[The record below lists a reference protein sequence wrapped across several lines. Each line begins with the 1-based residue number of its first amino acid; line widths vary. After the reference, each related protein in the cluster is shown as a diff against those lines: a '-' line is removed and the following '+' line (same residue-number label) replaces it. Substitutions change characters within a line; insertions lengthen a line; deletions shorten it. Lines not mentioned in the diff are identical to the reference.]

1 MLTLKLPEG
10 STKPHM
16 SQPINRGVLLEP
28 QVDYHQLVPGF
39 QHGHS
44 YSYRCHGFINV
55 PISQIP
61 CNKYI
66 YIILADERRSHPI
79 PKDDD
84 QFND

>member
-1 MLTLKLPEG
+1 
-10 STKPHM
+10 M
-16 SQPINRGVLLEP
+16 SQPINRGVFNGSTGFHKKGAFLLEP
-28 QVDYHQLVPGF
+28 QADYQLVPGF